1 VIDSLK
7 RSLALLRPKEKVKY
21 FSLILSR
28 AATGILDIVGILGVG
43 YLSASAA
50 AFINLGSDPDRKIQ
64 LSIFTFP
71 AATAQT
77 VVWVSLSIFFIF
89 LSKAI
94 VSILLTSHLAK
105 SLSEYEARS
114 AREIVRLAFGRG
126 LMHYNR
132 SSREQVQFAVQEGS
146 PSAFSGILNSFA
158 SIVSEFLLFVLIFVA
173 FTIVSPVVAL
183 SALLYFGALG
193 YLMSKVFGK
202 SLQKT
207 GERQADS
214 SIRANASIRD
224 LSEVVR
230 EATVSGKLNWFLDR
244 VFESRRNVATNYAHQ
259 YVLMGLPRYLI
270 ETSLLLAVAVFVIYQ
285 GLTGN
290 IVESAATI
298 GVFLAGG
305 LRLTAALLP
314 LQGAVLQFRQ
324 AKPFAEKALQILEL
338 PKDPFWDG
346 LPASTGAS
354 KNVRDRPIGVVL
366 KEACFEYPGR
376 SIPALQNVSLEVFP
390 GAQAAL
396 IGDSGSG
403 KSTLADLIL
412 GLIMPTSGAVL
423 LNGISSK
430 ENLNYPE
437 QKVSYVPQKPGI
449 IAGSI
454 LDNIVLGVNPE
465 KVDDSSL
472 QYALTKSSLQSVI
485 ESIDGGLNYDL
496 GNNKDSLSGGQLQ
509 RIGIARA
516 LYSRPNLIVLDE
528 ATSGL
533 DAESEFEITQ
543 AMDSLRGE
551 VTVIL
556 IAHRLNT
563 VKKSDPVFLLEEGRI
578 VASGNFEE
586 ILATQP
592 RIANLVRRLS
602 LDSDL
607 EH

>member
-1 VIDSLK
+1 VIRSLN
-7 RSLALLRPKEKVKY
+7 RSLALLRPGEKAKY
-21 FSLILSR
+21 FSLTLSR
-28 AATGILDIVGILGVG
+28 SATGILDLVGILGVG

-50 AFINLGSDPDRKIQ
+50 AFINLGSDPDREIQ
-64 LSIFTFP
+64 LAFFTFP

-77 VVWVSLSIFFIF
+77 VVWVALFVFIVF
-89 LSKAI
+89 LSKAVI
-94 VSILLTSHLAK
+94 SILITLYLAK

-114 AREIVRLAFGRG
+114 AREIVRISFGRG
-126 LMHYNR
+126 LSHYNR

-146 PSAFSGILNSFA
+146 PSAFSGILNAFS
-158 SIVSEFLLFVLIFVA
+158 SIVSESLLFVLIFIA

-202 SLQKT
+202 SLQKS

-214 SIRANASIRD
+214 SIRANAAVRD
-224 LSEVVR
+224 LSELVR
-230 EATVSGKLNWFLDR
+230 EATVSRRINWFLDR
-244 VFESRRNVATNYAHQ
+244 IYESRRIVARNYAQQ

-285 GLTGN
+285 GLSGN
-290 IVESAATI
+290 VVESAATI
-298 GVFLAGG
+298 GVFLVGG

-314 LQGAVLQFRQ
+314 LQGAVLQLRQ
-324 AKPFAEKALQILEL
+324 AKPFAEKALEILEL
-338 PKDPFWDG
+338 AKDPTWDEPPKSKG
-346 LPASTGAS
+346 ES
-354 KNVRDRPIGVVL
+354 KNVGDGPIGVVL
-366 KEACFEYPGR
+366 KEVCFEYPGR
-376 SIPALQNVSLEVFP
+376 SIPALQDVSLEVFP

-412 GLIMPTSGAVL
+412 GLIMPTSGSVL
-423 LNGISSK
+423 LNGVSSK
-430 ENLNYPE
+430 ANLDYRAQE
-437 QKVSYVPQKPGI
+437 VSYVPQKPGI

-454 LDNIVLGVNPE
+454 LDNITLGLDSE
-465 KVDDSSL
+465 KVDDSRL
-472 QYALTKSSLQSVI
+472 QYALAKSSLQSVI
-485 ESIDGGLNYDL
+485 ENLEGGLNYDL

-516 LYSRPNLIVLDE
+516 LYSRPKLMILDE

-563 VKKSDPVFLLEEGRI
+563 VKKSDPVFLVEEGRI
-578 VASGNFEE
+578 VAFGNFEE

-602 LDSDL
+602 LDSDR
-607 EH
+607 